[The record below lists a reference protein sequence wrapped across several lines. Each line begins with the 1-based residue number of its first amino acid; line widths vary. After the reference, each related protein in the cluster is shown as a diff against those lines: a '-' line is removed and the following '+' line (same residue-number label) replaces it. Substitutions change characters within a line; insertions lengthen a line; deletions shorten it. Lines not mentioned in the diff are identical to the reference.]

1 MAPSAPTPV
10 EVGLGKVGSNSHPI
24 HPATAHNPIAF
35 FIFSSLFDVLSY
47 TIFRFPT
54 FFHPIVK
61 TFSTSYTSTTTI
73 AVIHHLQL
81 FAYWLN
87 ILGIVTSLPAVS
99 TGLLEFYAM
108 VKAKGLNLQ
117 NQTVKTAVFHAALA
131 DVTLGIAVWQ
141 LVVKHVEEE
150 HVPQGKSALISVAL
164 LLAIGNTAAL
174 GGIWYIRMD
183 TG

>member
-1 MAPSAPTPV
+1 
-10 EVGLGKVGSNSHPI
+10 
-24 HPATAHNPIAF
+24 
-35 FIFSSLFDVLSY
+35 
-47 TIFRFPT
+47 
-54 FFHPIVK
+54 
-61 TFSTSYTSTTTI
+61 
-73 AVIHHLQL
+73 
-81 FAYWLN
+81 
-87 ILGIVTSLPAVS
+87 
-99 TGLLEFYAM
+99 M

-174 GGIWYIRMD
+174 GGDLVYTHGYGVRRMG
-183 TG
+183 TGKVEKQKEIALEREQGRQAGINL